1 MEPDIPIAW
10 SLRDKISCETVSKA
24 FWKSINTAPTDVTNV
39 TQLLRLSVLV
49 SWFDSLNL
57 MPCFAW
63 VYTCNTRAT
72 IISNEVQ
79 IPFHSMH
86 FRISSVTDIIRL
98 RAIIIKQ

>member
-1 MEPDIPIAW
+1 MKASTLQI
-10 SLRDKISCETVSKA
+10 TVINSVSNNLEYLMDYLPA
-24 FWKSINTAPTDVTNV
+24 FRSRLGDYNV

-49 SWFDSLNL
+49 SWLDSLNL

-79 IPFHSMH
+79 IPFHFMH